1 MEDLN
6 TNTLFQIGTYLS
18 EMLKINKEKLQ
29 DIKLILSVDKD
40 YFKKIDEDIFY
51 RTNKEKDNEFIPSEN
66 EINITFPNNQ
76 IIIKKNV

>member
-1 MEDLN
+1 MKNLD
-6 TNTLFQIGTYLS
+6 TNSIFQIGTFLTDTLNIS
-18 EMLKINKEKLQ
+18 KDKLK
-29 DIKLILSVDKD
+29 DAKLILCVNEE

-51 RTNKEKDNEFIPSEN
+51 RTNDNKDKKFSPSEN

>member
-1 MEDLN
+1 MINGKAED
-6 TNTLFQIGTYLS
+6 F
-18 EMLKINKEKLQ
+18 
-29 DIKLILSVDKD
+29 VD
-40 YFKKIDEDIFY
+40 